1 MSNGET
7 LPAKHFMF
15 KWLPWIDQDGLMRIN
30 TRLSDN
36 KDNREIFGYDKIFP
50 IVLPSNHVVTNF
62 YILDFHRKNKHLFA
76 KNVMSLLKS
85 RFFLEH
91 AKSKIKSVIKKN
103 CSHCI
108 RFNAKP
114 QFPLMGDLPV
124 ERLGIHTPAFSF
136 VIIDLAGPIQVSVNQ
151 RTTANRYIFVYSCLT
166 TRAIH
171 LELIESLDTNA
182 TLMALQIE
190 GPI

>member
-7 LPAKHFMF
+7 LPTKHFLF

-91 AKSKIKSVIKKN
+91 AKSKIKSVIKQP
-103 CSHCI
+103 I
-108 RFNAKP
+108 KP
-114 QFPLMGDLPV
+114 TKQQKIKLVRVP
-124 ERLGIHTPAFSF
+124 
-136 VIIDLAGPIQVSVNQ
+136 IIK
-151 RTTANRYIFVYSCLT
+151 ANSIVLDEAANLDQEIKMLT
-166 TRAIH
+166 TIKSKKVIAP
-171 LELIESLDTNA
+171 
-182 TLMALQIE
+182 
-190 GPI
+190 GG